1 MESLLLFDRKLLRG
15 SFQVYSERP
24 DFTVKTVKQIH
35 SNIVVKENNS
45 LEEADGIM
53 SSTDYPLAI
62 LTADCIPLV
71 LIGEKSHAVIH
82 AGWKGLQSQIINNP
96 LVKEMNPIFAFI
108 GPHIR
113 VAQYEVQKEF
123 KENFPD
129 SKFFVEKNGH
139 LFFDL
144 TKELITQLK
153 SAYPQIK
160 ITDCEIDTLTNES
173 FASFRRNKTTKRNWN
188 IYNPKGH

>member
-1 MESLLLFDRKLLRG
+1 MESYLLFDRKLLRG

-24 DFTVKTVKQIH
+24 DFAVKTVKQIH
-35 SNIVVKENNS
+35 SNIVVIENNS
-45 LEEADGIM
+45 LEEADGII

-82 AGWKGLQSQIINNP
+82 AGWKGLQTKIINHP
-96 LVKEMNPIFAFI
+96 LIKEMNPIFAFI

-113 VAQYEVQKEF
+113 ASQYEVQKEF
-123 KENFPD
+123 KANFPD
-129 SKFFVEKNGH
+129 SKSFVEKNGNI
-139 LFFDL
+139 FFDL
-144 TKELITQLK
+144 THEIKSQLLD
-153 SAYPQIK
+153 SYPKIK